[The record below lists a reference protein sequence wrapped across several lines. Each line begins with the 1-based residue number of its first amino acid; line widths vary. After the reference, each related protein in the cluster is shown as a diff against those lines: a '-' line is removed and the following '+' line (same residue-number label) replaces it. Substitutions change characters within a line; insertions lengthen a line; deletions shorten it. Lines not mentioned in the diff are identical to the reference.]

1 MSSFIQTTLRFGRLT
16 LIRAAKRGS
25 TMAMLKIVVDEM
37 VNGKNF
43 VYLEKKTIE

>member
-1 MSSFIQTTLRFGRLT
+1 

-37 VNGKNF
+37 VNGKNL
-43 VYLEKKTIE
+43 VYLEKKTHWNKNSEAKKFR

>member
-1 MSSFIQTTLRFGRLT
+1 M
-16 LIRAAKRGS
+16 IRAAKRGS

-43 VYLEKKTIE
+43 VYLEEKNIGIRILKQKKFR